1 MLEDFCDICE
11 GSEDNEGPGS
21 LLGVGT
27 EGEGEVESLVTVA
40 ILSDEATA
48 ADVHRMMTRK
58 VWWKVVGYQGYRLVS
73 RRLRSGELGCGA
85 GRIRPVWR
93 LLVVLT

>member
-1 MLEDFCDICE
+1 MLGLRARERW
-11 GSEDNEGPGS
+11 SHWS
-21 LLGVGT
+21 LLPFY
-27 EGEGEVESLVTVA
+27 E
-40 ILSDEATA
+40 DEATA